1 MHFRRT
7 ARRGIAAFE
16 SATFRAATRAEAL
29 MDAVFIY
36 SLLHDACLALDQ
48 AHEYA
53 AAAYVDQAMALL
65 RDKYGV
71 GAEVELPKYD

>member
-1 MHFRRT
+1 
-7 ARRGIAAFE
+7 
-16 SATFRAATRAEAL
+16 

>member
-1 MHFRRT
+1 
-7 ARRGIAAFE
+7 
-16 SATFRAATRAEAL
+16 
-29 MDAVFIY
+29 MDAVLVY
-36 SLLHDACLALDQ
+36 SMLHDACIALDQ
-48 AHEYA
+48 AQEFA